1 MEDIFKEIVNMRTQG
16 RNAALATIVKVKDSA
31 PRAEGSKMLIRSDGT
46 ALGSIGGGSL
56 EAQVCREAMEVIT
69 EARPRLLHFDL
80 TGEEVAEEGMLCGGN
95 IDVFVEPILS
105 QPTLHIFG
113 AGHISF
119 AISKIAKIVGFR
131 VVVID
136 DRAKFAN
143 ATRFPEADEIFAGDF
158 SEAFSKLNVGTS
170 SYIVIVTRGHQFDA
184 QVLELAVKT
193 EPNYVGMI
201 GSRKKNE
208 AVFSS
213 LLSKG
218 IAKELLEGVHAPIG
232 LDIGAKTPEEIAVSI
247 MAEIIK
253 VRRSREHTIKTWKV

>member
-1 MEDIFKEIVNMRTQG
+1 MDI
-16 RNAALATIVKVKDSA
+16 
-31 PRAEGSKMLIRSDGT
+31 
-46 ALGSIGGGSL
+46 
-56 EAQVCREAMEVIT
+56 
-69 EARPRLLHFDL
+69 
-80 TGEEVAEEGMLCGGN
+80 
-95 IDVFVEPILS
+95 FVEPILS
-105 QPTLHIFG
+105 QPNLYIFG

-136 DRAKFAN
+136 DRAEFAN
-143 ATRFPEADEIFAGDF
+143 ADRFPEADEIFAGDF
-158 SEAFSKLNVGTS
+158 SEAFSKLTVDRS

-184 QVLELAVKT
+184 QILELAVET
-193 EPNYVGMI
+193 EAHYVGMI

-213 LLSKG
+213 LVSKG

-232 LDIGAKTPEEIAVSI
+232 LDICAETPEEIAVSI

-253 VRRSREHTIKTWKV
+253 VRRTREHTGKTWKV